1 MIISTVLWQY
11 RDDSGEVFVPLYKG
25 DYDKGAEEQKLSSC
39 KNNNAKYISTSY
51 VCLNLLFFGE
61 EF

>member
-39 KNNNAKYISTSY
+39 EKVMPNIYPLAMC
-51 VCLNLLFFGE
+51 V
-61 EF
+61 